1 MPKPD
6 FISYNHIQYQHDE
19 MIERSKSL
27 FDLMKKRRSIRHFSE
42 KAIPMEVIKNCLKTA
57 GTVPSGANQQPWK
70 FLVVTDAEVKKK
82 IREGAEKQEQEF
94 YSHRAPKEWLDV
106 ISHLGT
112 DAKKPFLE
120 NAPVLIVVFEEKY
133 GFDNNGRKQKRYYP
147 TESVGL
153 ATGLLITA
161 LHFSGLSSLTHTPSP
176 MAFLNDILDVPVNY
190 KPFLILITGLP
201 AERVRVPNI
210 KRKPFHEIAEFR

>member
-1 MPKPD
+1 MTKPD
-6 FISYNHIQYQHDE
+6 FIPYNHVQYQHHE
-19 MIERSKSL
+19 MIERSKFF
-27 FDLMKKRRSIRHFSE
+27 FDLMNKRRTIRQFSE
-42 KAIPMEVIKNCLKTA
+42 TPIPIEVIKNCLKTA
-57 GTVPSGANQQPWK
+57 GTAPSGANQQPWK
-70 FLVVTDAEVKKK
+70 FLIVTDSKVKKK
-82 IREGAEKQEQEF
+82 IRERAEKEEQEF

-112 DAKKPFLE
+112 DAQKPFLE
-120 NAPVLIVVFEEKY
+120 TAPVLIVVFEEKY
-133 GFDNNGRKQKRYYP
+133 GFGDDGQIQKRYYP

-153 ATGLLITA
+153 ATGLLISA

-210 KRKPFHEIAEFR
+210 KRKSFPEIAEFR